1 MESIIDRAYR
11 VVRFFIDVIIA
22 NGAAIVLLAAT
33 VLALVEIVRR
43 YLFGLVYEW
52 GQDAV
57 TYLIVGAV
65 FLFFATA
72 QARRSHLAMTAAV
85 DVMRARGMTKLV
97 LACRAVVTLVSL
109 LMFSGFVW
117 WGIPTVE
124 RTMLMGRTTQS
135 QMMLLWPFQACLLAG
150 FALMAVT
157 ALFQLYQDVQAL
169 RGKTAFPW
177 SPVEEGFEI

>member
-1 MESIIDRAYR
+1 MESIIDRSYR
-11 VVRFFIDVIIA
+11 AVRFLIDVIIA
-22 NGAAIVLLAAT
+22 NGAAVVLLAAT

-43 YLFGLVYEW
+43 YLFGVVYEW

-57 TYLIVGAV
+57 TYMIVGAI

-72 QARRSHLAMTAAV
+72 QARRSHLSMTAAI
-85 DVMRARGMTKLV
+85 DVMRSRGHLKLV
-97 LACRAVVTLVSL
+97 VACRAMVSLVSL
-109 LMFSGFVW
+109 LMFSGFVS

-150 FALMAVT
+150 FALMALT
-157 ALFQLYQDVQAL
+157 TLFQLYQDVQAM
-169 RGKTAFPW
+169 RGKTVFPW
-177 SPVEEGFEI
+177 SPVEEGFDI